1 MVALRILVPPVRV
14 RVLPGQRRKIVNWL
28 VSRLAIFIFQ
38 NLAKRGGTNLR
49 GNDMS
54 DFGINLCFWQPYHTF
69 SVIST
74 LLFYHSGRPLF
85 LSLRAH
91 AVISASLLSFSSHS
105 VIPATERESSGA
117 ERVVLWNP
125 RHAGNDRTMTRES
138 VCCHSGAPPGIRS
151 PLRTKKEPPTIGEKE
166 KPPLSGREG
175 GSRERKEGE
184 DCVSAASS
192 AAPERGVGVRAKKPD
207 TGRRFFLVRSSHR
220 REE

>member
-1 MVALRILVPPVRV
+1 
-14 RVLPGQRRKIVNWL
+14 
-28 VSRLAIFIFQ
+28 
-38 NLAKRGGTNLR
+38 
-49 GNDMS
+49 MS

-105 VIPATERESSGA
+105 VIPATERESRGA
-117 ERVVLWNP
+117 ERVVLWIP
-125 RHAGNDRTMTRES
+125 RHAGKDRT
-138 VCCHSGAPPGIRS
+138 
-151 PLRTKKEPPTIGEKE
+151 PTFQAKREKE
-166 KPPLSGREG
+166 IKGKQAKTRKIGKKGKPPLSGREG
-175 GSRERKEGE
+175 GSRGRKKGE